1 MIVPC
6 PNEETEPRTYSRS
19 SQILILWNV
28 GDSAGFEKLHI
39 QVVSMMYHSF
49 KAIRSDDD
57 ITMFP

>member
-1 MIVPC
+1 MVYRQRAQNRI
-6 PNEETEPRTYSRS
+6 
-19 SQILILWNV
+19 SQVISEALVCRFV